1 MSEINYQELRVELGA
16 AKKRIEELE
25 ANRVVLEVENERLKH
40 AMAVALEHISV
51 TDAGQAG
58 VAAMIIYDAITTVKK
73 LTPTLFWQNCGRRVW
88 RWCANIQ
95 QSNFAL

>member
-40 AMAVALEHISV
+40 AMAVALS
-51 TDAGQAG
+51 
-58 VAAMIIYDAITTVKK
+58 IYPSQMQDRQVS
-73 LTPTLFWQNCGRRVW
+73 LQ
-88 RWCANIQ
+88 
-95 QSNFAL
+95 

>member
-58 VAAMIIYDAITTVKK
+58 VAAM
-73 LTPTLFWQNCGRRVW
+73 
-88 RWCANIQ
+88 
-95 QSNFAL
+95 

>member
-58 VAAMIIYDAITTVKK
+58 VAAMI
-73 LTPTLFWQNCGRRVW
+73 
-88 RWCANIQ
+88 
-95 QSNFAL
+95 

>member
-40 AMAVALEHISV
+40 
-51 TDAGQAG
+51 
-58 VAAMIIYDAITTVKK
+58 
-73 LTPTLFWQNCGRRVW
+73 
-88 RWCANIQ
+88 
-95 QSNFAL
+95 